1 MRSAMHNGIVLTKRE
16 RRDRAAVVLG
26 ATFISVLAW
35 AFLFYRSWVTQ
46 RIDFFAV
53 VMPGIDQWTPAD
65 LLMVFAMWAI
75 MMVAMMVPPVTPMLF
90 TFAMIS
96 SNRLAQGRAFVPRWV
111 FLAGYLVFWT
121 LLASWPR
128 WRSGDCTA
136 LPCFPP
142 PWGAPVPWLAVMGL
156 RHGACC
162 LGSCWLLMAVLFAV
176 GAMNLAWIAGLSV
189 FMLLER
195 ILPREFRVAKV
206 AGLILT
212 ASGAWMAL
220 SAGG

>member
-1 MRSAMHNGIVLTKRE
+1 MHNGIVLTKRE

-75 MMVAMMVPPVTPMLF
+75 VMVAMMVPPVTPMLL

-96 SNRLAQGRAFVPRWV
+96 SNRLAQGRAFVPWWV

-121 LLASWPR
+121 AFGVLATLAQWGLHSLALLSP
-128 WRSGDCTA
+128 T
-136 LPCFPP
+136 
-142 PWGAPVPWLAVMGL
+142 WGAPVPWLAVMGL

-176 GAMNLAWIAGLSV
+176 GAMNLAWIARLSV
-189 FMLLER
+189 FMLLEK
-195 ILPREFRVAKV
+195 ICT
-206 AGLILT
+206 GN
-212 ASGAWMAL
+212 SG
-220 SAGG
+220 

>member
-16 RRDRAAVVLG
+16 RRDRAAVVLD

-75 MMVAMMVPPVTPMLF
+75 MIVAMMVPPVTPMLF
-90 TFAMIS
+90 TFAMIN

-111 FLAGYLVFWT
+111 FLAG
-121 LLASWPR
+121 
-128 WRSGDCTA
+128 
-136 LPCFPP
+136 
-142 PWGAPVPWLAVMGL
+142 
-156 RHGACC
+156 
-162 LGSCWLLMAVLFAV
+162 
-176 GAMNLAWIAGLSV
+176 
-189 FMLLER
+189 
-195 ILPREFRVAKV
+195 
-206 AGLILT
+206 
-212 ASGAWMAL
+212 
-220 SAGG
+220 

>member
-1 MRSAMHNGIVLTKRE
+1 MGSALHNGIRWTKR
-16 RRDRAAVVLG
+16 DGG
-26 ATFISVLAW
+26 ARPGRFPGGRFFSGLAW
-35 AFLFYRSWVTQ
+35 GFLFYRSWVTQ

-65 LLMVFAMWAI
+65 LLMVFAMWAM

-96 SNRLAQGRAFVPRWV
+96 SNRLAQGRAFVPWWV

-136 LPCFPP
+136 LPC
-142 PWGAPVPWLAVMGL
+142 
-156 RHGACC
+156 
-162 LGSCWLLMAVLFAV
+162 
-176 GAMNLAWIAGLSV
+176 
-189 FMLLER
+189 
-195 ILPREFRVAKV
+195 
-206 AGLILT
+206 
-212 ASGAWMAL
+212 
-220 SAGG
+220 